1 MTSVDHHMGD
11 SAPEDEAFSYPE
23 FEQQVELLR
32 YLIDNG
38 DRIALVR
45 GKAGAGKSTLAR
57 RVAGLEPPGWVLCGI
72 EGNPMLHKRSSCS
85 NSWAG
90 GSPLQWG
97 GVIRWRHC
105 ASASTV
111 CGRRGAPRGA
121 GG

>member
-1 MTSVDHHMGD
+1 MGD
-11 SAPEDEAFSYPE
+11 SAPEDEGFSYPE

-72 EGNPMLHKRSSCS
+72 E
-85 NSWAG
+85 
-90 GSPLQWG
+90 
-97 GVIRWRHC
+97 
-105 ASASTV
+105 
-111 CGRRGAPRGA
+111 
-121 GG
+121 